1 VGHIGTSGRCSD
13 ITPAGCKFELSAGM
27 GKVMARQDGEQ
38 TRERISSFVALNQ
51 GIHLSGIIRAL
62 ELGNHQAALHM
73 RTLAAEARVWS
84 RTEGRYLRFY
94 TSSVSPHTPPD
105 QLPNPPVTYPDD
117 SMQWK
122 LLDRLA
128 RNPASI
134 GVKGPLTQGKLASQL
149 DCSQQL
155 VSHHLLSL
163 EQSGCVMSRRAGFR
177 KVWRV
182 TAAGLQALT
191 GGSRSLST
199 VDAYDLESLISHYS
213 T

>member
-1 VGHIGTSGRCSD
+1 
-13 ITPAGCKFELSAGM
+13 
-27 GKVMARQDGEQ
+27 MARQDGAQ
-38 TRERISSFVALNQ
+38 TRERISTFVELNQ

-73 RTLAAEARVWS
+73 RTLASEATVWS

-94 TSSVSPHTPPD
+94 TLSVSPQTPPD
-105 QLPNPPVTYPDD
+105 QLPNPPVSYPPD

-134 GVKGPLTQGKLASQL
+134 GVKGPLTQGKLAAQL

-155 VSHHLLSL
+155 VSHHMLSL
-163 EQSGCVMSRRAGFR
+163 EESGCVVSRRAGFR
-177 KVWRV
+177 KVWKV

-191 GGSRSLST
+191 GGARSLST
-199 VDAYDLESLISHYS
+199 VDAYDLDSLISHYS

>member
-1 VGHIGTSGRCSD
+1 
-13 ITPAGCKFELSAGM
+13 
-27 GKVMARQDGEQ
+27 MARQDGAR
-38 TRERISSFVALNQ
+38 TRERISSFVELNQ

-73 RTLAAEARVWS
+73 RTLAAEAKVWS

-94 TSSVSPHTPPD
+94 TSAVSPQTPPD
-105 QLPNPPVTYPDD
+105 QLPNPPVSYPPD

-128 RNPASI
+128 RNPESI
-134 GVKGPLTQGKLASQL
+134 GVKGPLTQGKLAAQL

-155 VSHHLLSL
+155 VSHHMLSL
-163 EQSGCVMSRRAGFR
+163 EESGCVVSRRAGFR
-177 KVWRV
+177 KVWKV

-191 GGSRSLST
+191 GGARSLST
-199 VDAYDLESLISHYS
+199 VDAYDLDSLISHYS

>member
-1 VGHIGTSGRCSD
+1 M
-13 ITPAGCKFELSAGM
+13 SAGVA
-27 GKVMARQDGEQ
+27 GAMARQDGAQ
-38 TRERISSFVALNQ
+38 TRERISSFVELNQ

-73 RTLAAEARVWS
+73 RALASEAKVWS

-94 TSSVSPHTPPD
+94 TLSVSPQTPPD
-105 QLPNPPVTYPDD
+105 QLPNPPVSYPPD

-128 RNPASI
+128 RNPESI
-134 GVKGPLTQGKLASQL
+134 GVKGPLTQGKLAAQL

-155 VSHHLLSL
+155 VSHHMLSL
-163 EQSGCVMSRRAGFR
+163 EESGCVISRRAGFR
-177 KVWRV
+177 KVWKV

-191 GGSRSLST
+191 GGARSLST
-199 VDAYDLESLISHYS
+199 VDAYDLDSLISHYS

>member
-1 VGHIGTSGRCSD
+1 
-13 ITPAGCKFELSAGM
+13 
-27 GKVMARQDGEQ
+27 MARRDGAQ
-38 TRERISSFVALNQ
+38 TRERISSFVELNQ

-73 RTLAAEARVWS
+73 RTLASEAKVWS

-94 TSSVSPHTPPD
+94 TSSVSPQTPPD
-105 QLPNPPVTYPDD
+105 QLPNPPVAYPPD

-128 RNPASI
+128 RNPESI
-134 GVKGPLTQGKLASQL
+134 GVKGPLTQGKLATQL

-155 VSHHLLSL
+155 VSHHMLSL
-163 EQSGCVMSRRAGFR
+163 EESGCVVSRRAGFR
-177 KVWRV
+177 KVWKV

-191 GGSRSLST
+191 GGARSLST
-199 VDAYDLESLISHYS
+199 VDAYDLDSLISHYS